1 MKNKN
6 QQILEL
12 TKKLL
17 VTITKVCK
25 LRIQLFLIRNFSFDF
40 EKKLNNLN

>member
-1 MKNKN
+1 MKSKN

-17 VTITKVCK
+17 VAVTKLCK
-25 LRIQLFLIRNFSFDF
+25 VRIQNFLIRNLSI
-40 EKKLNNLN
+40 NI

>member
-17 VTITKVCK
+17 VAITQVCK
-25 LRIQLFLIRNFSFDF
+25 LRIQLFLIRNLSI
-40 EKKLNNLN
+40 NI